1 MRLQKPKEV
10 TRLKNNTTSRK
21 NNFVSG
27 LVGKLFENK
36 VTLLFLALCIASIL
50 VSGNSFSF
58 VVSNVLTRF
67 GRNTFMV
74 LALLIPVLAGLG
86 LNFGIVI
93 GAIAAQISLFF
104 VVLWNIQG
112 VTGMLVSFLITTPL
126 AMLFGYWVGGLFN
139 KMKGAEMIGG
149 LILGYFAD
157 GLYQLLFLFVLGGI
171 IPVNSTELM
180 IPGGVG
186 VKNTIDLTNTVKYA
200 LDDVKMLSVVVIFLI
215 ALAIYGIYKVA
226 TSITDKKGISAAG
239 VAAIAAALCAYA
251 ATYIPAIEDFL
262 LQDRLVL
269 YQAILLLC
277 IGIVLNAAYKL
288 FFSKDK
294 RLNKTRQVVIIVC
307 AVFAYIATYIPGI
320 DEIVVTA
327 KISVLPYIMIFGLC
341 VFNTKFQ
348 LTRLGHNMRTV
359 GQSQVVANASGID
372 VDKTRVI
379 AMMMS
384 TVFAGWG
391 QLIFLQNLGTF
402 ATYGAHLQVGLF
414 AIAALLVGG
423 ASVQKATNA
432 QAITGVI
439 LFHTLF
445 IVAPEAGKVLFD
457 NAMIGEYFRVFV
469 SYGVIALSLAMHA
482 WKRKVKA
489 DEPGSES
496 GDDADDSGAPKRVEP
511 TV

>member
-1 MRLQKPKEV
+1 MPSPKPREV
-10 TRLKNNTTSRK
+10 IKLKSNTGANK
-21 NNFVSG
+21 HNLVSS
-27 LVGKLFENK
+27 LLGKLFENK
-36 VTLLFLALCIASIL
+36 VTLLFLVLCIASIL
-50 VSGNSFSF
+50 VSGDSFS
-58 VVSNVLTRF
+58 VVVGNVLTRF

-93 GAIAAQISLFF
+93 GAVAAQISLFL
-104 VVLWNIQG
+104 VVLWNVQG
-112 VTGMLVSFLITTPL
+112 VLGMLVAFLITTPL
-126 AMLFGYWVGGLFN
+126 AMFFGYLIGRLFN

-171 IPVNSTELM
+171 IPINSTELM

-186 VKNTIDLTNTVKYA
+186 VKNTIDLSNTVKYA
-200 LDDVKMLSVVVIFLI
+200 LDDIKMLSIVVIICI
-215 ALAIYGIYKVA
+215 ALAIYGLYRLYVGF
-226 TSITDKKGISAAG
+226 SQKKGASLTGIAAVVAAG
-239 VAAIAAALCAYA
+239 AIYA
-251 ATYIPAIEDFL
+251 VTYIPVIESFL
-262 LQDRLVL
+262 LQERLVL

-277 IGIVLNAAYKL
+277 VGVVVSSVYKL
-288 FFSKDK
+288 VASNDK
-294 RLNKTRQVVIIVC
+294 QCNKGKQIAIIIL
-307 AVFAYIATYIPGI
+307 AVLAYLATYLPGI
-320 DEIVVTA
+320 DEIVISA
-327 KISVLPYIMIFGLC
+327 KISVFPYVMIFALC

-359 GQSQVVANASGID
+359 GQSQVVANASGIN
-372 VDKTRVI
+372 VDRTRVI

-391 QLIFLQNLGTF
+391 QLVFLQNLGTF

-423 ASVQKATNA
+423 ASVQKANNA
-432 QAITGVI
+432 QAITGVL

-445 IVAPEAGKVLFD
+445 IVAPNAGKVLFD

-482 WKRKVKA
+482 WKRKSKT
-489 DEPGSES
+489 DEPGA
-496 GDDADDSGAPKRVEP
+496 DADSEAAESAEPKTE
-511 TV
+511 TA